1 MLNPTQ
7 IIRLLHIQRVLV
19 RHGLD
24 EVVFAMHLF
33 RPVRFISRL
42 FPWNWFKR
50 SYEGTTGERVRKVLE
65 ELGPI
70 FIKFGQILST
80 RRDVLPEEV
89 AKELAK
95 LQDDVPPFSGKIARQ
110 LIEEAFGKT
119 TVELF
124 KEFDE
129 TPLASA
135 SIAQV
140 HTATMHDGREM
151 IVKVVRPD
159 IEQIIRRD
167 LSIMHILADM
177 AEHYWEDVQRLRPS
191 KVVDEF
197 ERTLLDE
204 LDLQREAANASQ
216 LRRNFIDSDMLYVP
230 QVEWDLTRRNVMVM
244 ERIVGIPVSDLEQ
257 LQAAGI
263 DLKQLAETGVEVFF
277 TQVLRDNFFH
287 ADIHPGNIFIDAGTN
302 DKPKILVVDFGIM
315 SSLSEFDLRYLTEN
329 FLAFLNRDYQKVAEL
344 HVESGWVPHGTR
356 VDEFEF
362 AIRTVCEPLFDR
374 PLREISYGTLLLRL
388 FQTARRFNMV
398 IMPQLILFQKTLV
411 NMEGLGRMLYP
422 ELDIW
427 HTARPILERWMSE
440 RVGIRG
446 VMKGTRENIPHWL
459 DRLPDLPNKTI
470 DLIERLRD
478 GRIQFEWT
486 SNQMEELRKELRAS
500 SIRSTHSIIG
510 SITLLTG
517 IVLHGFNSSPTE
529 LTQVTVLSWVLGV
542 IGTGLL
548 IRAMRE

>member
-1 MLNPTQ
+1 MLNPGH
-7 IIRLLHIQRVLV
+7 IIRLLYIQRILI

-24 EVVFAMHLF
+24 ELVLAMHLF
-33 RPVRFISRL
+33 RPVRFIARL
-42 FPWNWFKR
+42 LPWNWFR
-50 SYEGTTGERVRKVLE
+50 RPHEGTRAERVRRVLE

-80 RRDVLPEEV
+80 RRDMLPEDV
-89 AKELAK
+89 ARELAK
-95 LQDDVPPFSGKIARQ
+95 LQDHVPPFSGKVARQ
-110 LIEEAFGKT
+110 IIEDAFHKS
-119 TVELF
+119 VDDLF
-124 KEFDE
+124 AEFDE
-129 TPLASA
+129 SPLASA

-140 HTATMHDGREM
+140 HKAKMHDGREM

-159 IEQIIRRD
+159 IERTILRD
-167 LSIMHILADM
+167 LSLMHILADM
-177 AEHYWEDVQRLRPS
+177 AERYWEDVQRIKPS
-191 KVVDEF
+191 NIVDEF
-197 ERTLLDE
+197 ERTILDE

-216 LRRNFIDSDMLYVP
+216 LRRNFLDSESLYVP

-244 ERIVGIPVSDLEQ
+244 ERIKGIPVADIEQ
-257 LQAAGI
+257 LQAAGV
-263 DLKQLAETGVEVFF
+263 DLKQLAEVGVEVFF

-287 ADIHPGNIFIDAGTN
+287 ADIHPGNIFVQVDQQG
-302 DKPKILVVDFGIM
+302 KSKILVVDFGIM

-329 FLAFLNRDYQKVAEL
+329 FLAFLNRDYQRVAEL
-344 HVESGWVPHGTR
+344 HVESGWVPAGTR

-427 HTARPILERWMSE
+427 HTARPILEHWMSQ
-440 RVGIRG
+440 RVGVRG
-446 VMKGTRENIPHWL
+446 VIKGTKENVPHWL
-459 DRLPDLPNKTI
+459 DRLPGLPNKTI

-486 SNQMEELRKELRAS
+486 SHQMEELRKELRAS
-500 SIRSTHSIIG
+500 SIRSTHSVIG
-510 SITLLTG
+510 SIILLTG
-517 IVLHGFNSSPTE
+517 IVLYGFNSSANE
-529 LTQVTVLSWVLGV
+529 LNEVSILSWVLGV
-542 IGTGLL
+542 LGVALL
-548 IRAMRE
+548 IRAIRE

>member
-119 TVELF
+119 TTELF

>member
-1 MLNPTQ
+1 MLGPTQ

-24 EVVFAMHLF
+24 ELVFAMHLF
-33 RPVRFISRL
+33 RPLRFMGQL
-42 FPWNWFKR
+42 LPWNWFR
-50 SYEGTTGERVRKVLE
+50 RRHAGTTGERVRRVLE

-80 RRDVLPEEV
+80 RRDMLPEEV
-89 AKELAK
+89 ARELAK
-95 LQDDVPPFSGKIARQ
+95 LQDHVPPFSGRVARR
-110 LIEEAFGKT
+110 LIEAAFNKRAE
-119 TVELF
+119 ELF

-140 HTATMHDGREM
+140 HSATMHDGRAM

-159 IEQIIRRD
+159 IEKIIRRD
-167 LSIMHILADM
+167 LSLLHILADM
-177 AEHYWEDVQRLRPS
+177 AEHYWEDAQRLKPGN
-191 KVVDEF
+191 VVDEF
-197 ERTLLDE
+197 EKTILDE

-216 LRRNFIDSDMLYVP
+216 LRRNFIDSKLLYVP
-230 QVEWDLTRRNVMVM
+230 QVEWELTRRSVMVM
-244 ERIVGIPVSDLEQ
+244 ERISGIPVSNTEQ

-263 DLKQLAETGVEVFF
+263 DLKQLAQAGVEVFF

-287 ADIHPGNIFIDAGTN
+287 ADIHPGNIFVEPGEN
-302 DKPKILVVDFGIM
+302 GRPKILVVDFGIM

-344 HVESGWVPHGTR
+344 HVESGWVPAGTR

-411 NMEGLGRMLYP
+411 NMEGLGRMLHP

-427 HTARPILERWMSE
+427 HTARPILERWMSQ
-440 RVGIRG
+440 RVGLRG

-459 DRLPDLPNKTI
+459 ERLPDLPNKTI

-478 GRIQFEWT
+478 GRIQFEW
-486 SNQMEELRKELRAS
+486 SSSQMEALRKELRAS

-517 IVLHGFNSSPTE
+517 IVLHGFNNAPTE

-542 IGTGLL
+542 IGIGLL

>member
-1 MLNPTQ
+1 MLSPTQ

-24 EVVFAMHLF
+24 EIVFAMHLF
-33 RPVRFISRL
+33 RPLRFMSRL
-42 FPWNWFKR
+42 FPWSWFKR
-50 SYEGTTGERVRKVLE
+50 THAGTTGERVRKVLE

-70 FIKFGQILST
+70 FVKFGQILST
-80 RRDVLPEEV
+80 RRDMLPEEV
-89 AKELAK
+89 TGELAK
-95 LQDDVPPFSGKIARQ
+95 LQDHVPPFSGHRARQ
-110 LIEEAFGKT
+110 IIEAAFAKT
-119 TVELF
+119 IAELF
-124 KEFDE
+124 REFDE

-140 HTATMHDGREM
+140 HTATMHDGRQM

-167 LSIMHILADM
+167 LSLLHILADM
-177 AEHYWEDVQRLRPS
+177 AEHYWRDAQRLGPG

-230 QVEWDLTRRNVMVM
+230 QIEWDLTRQNVMVM
-244 ERIVGIPVSDLEQ
+244 ERITGIPVSNTVQ

-263 DLKQLAETGVEVFF
+263 DLQQLAKAGIEVFF

-287 ADIHPGNIFIDAGTN
+287 ADIHPGNIFVAPADDGKA
-302 DKPKILVVDFGIM
+302 KILVVDFGIM

-329 FLAFLNRDYQKVAEL
+329 FLAFLNRDYQRVAEL
-344 HVESGWVPHGTR
+344 HVESGWVPQGTR

-427 HTARPILERWMSE
+427 QTARPILERWMSE
-440 RVGIRG
+440 RVGLRG

-459 DRLPDLPNKTI
+459 DRLPDLPNKSI
-470 DLIERLRD
+470 DLIERLRN
-478 GRIQFEWT
+478 GRVQFEWT
-486 SNQMEELRKELRAS
+486 SNQMEELRKELRTS

-517 IVLHGFNSSPTE
+517 IVLHGFNSAPTG
-529 LTQVTVLSWVLGV
+529 LNQVTVLSWVLGV
-542 IGTGLL
+542 IGIGLL
-548 IRAMRE
+548 ICAMRE

>member
-1 MLNPTQ
+1 MLNPGQ
-7 IIRLLHIQRVLV
+7 IIRLLHIQRVLI

-24 EVVFAMHLF
+24 EIVFAMHLF
-33 RPVRFISRL
+33 RPVRFIGRL
-42 FPWNWFKR
+42 LPWNWHKR
-50 SYEGTTGERVRKVLE
+50 TYAGTTAERVRKVLE

-80 RRDVLPEEV
+80 RRDMLSEEV
-89 AKELAK
+89 ARELAK
-95 LQDDVPPFSGKIARQ
+95 LQDHVPPFSGRLARQ
-110 LIEEAFGKT
+110 IIEEAFGKT
-119 TVELF
+119 TATLF
-124 KEFDE
+124 REFDE
-129 TPLASA
+129 VPLASA

-140 HTATMHDGREM
+140 HSATMHDGREM

-167 LSIMHILADM
+167 LSLLHILAEM
-177 AEHYWEDVQRLRPS
+177 AEHYWEDAQRLGPG

-197 ERTLLDE
+197 ERALLDE

-216 LRRNFIDSDMLYVP
+216 LRRNFIDSDILYVP

-244 ERIVGIPVSDLEQ
+244 ERISGIPVNNIEQ

-263 DLKQLAETGVEVFF
+263 DLQQLAQAGIEVFF

-287 ADIHPGNIFIDAGTN
+287 ADIHPGNIFVDSGEDGKA
-302 DKPKILVVDFGIM
+302 KILVVDFGIM

-344 HVESGWVPHGTR
+344 HVASGWVPHGTR

-374 PLREISYGTLLLRL
+374 PLKEISYGTLLLRL

-427 HTARPILERWMSE
+427 HTARPILERWMRE
-440 RVGIRG
+440 RVGLRG
-446 VMKGTRENIPHWL
+446 VLKGTRENISHWL
-459 DRLPDLPNKTI
+459 DRLPGLPDKTLDLM
-470 DLIERLRD
+470 ERLQD
-478 GRIQFEWT
+478 GRLQFEWT
-486 SNQMEELRKELRAS
+486 SKQMDELRKEIRAS
-500 SIRSTHSIIG
+500 SIRSTHSLIG

-517 IVLHGFNSSPTE
+517 IVLHGFNDAPTA
-529 LTQVTVLSWVLGV
+529 LTQVTIFSWLLGV
-542 IGTGLL
+542 VGTGLL